1 MIDRNLDPVEMTR
14 LGIAAARAGRK
25 EEGRNYLLAAVE
37 ADERQEQAWLWLG
50 GLVED
55 LDNQII
61 CLENALDLNP
71 SNEAAQRKLAQ
82 LRAKQGTAPTSQPPP
97 PATTPPTVAARPA
110 PFGST
115 QPAPSPFG
123 STQPA
128 PSPFG
133 AQPPASPFSLPPLA
147 ELPTQDLASSSG
159 PAAMARRNERLE
171 EVRRLFAQDGEGEQP
186 SYQPLGNGAGVV
198 GGWGS
203 QHGAGATDQLAPS
216 YTREMSEG
224 NDALNYSPFTQPAA
238 AGGSN
243 GSSVRPTAY
252 SYDYAGEEAV
262 PTYSSGGEAAHYAG
276 AGEAELQEEIA
287 EKSVDER
294 LECPYCG
301 WVTQIGDEICP
312 NCKGDLYVEYRTREG
327 RSFSIKLLAL
337 FWLIEAGLST
347 LTFFGS
353 FFLVSM
359 LKSLSS
365 QLPGVQY
372 QQAQIVERN
381 LTILSVVFGIQMV
394 VSVAMVIGTLLRI
407 RVFYRLNIGA
417 GMLSVC
423 STLITFFLAGARDI
437 ISLVV
442 GMAINAIIFYLI
454 LNSED
459 DFIPQ
464 RRRVI
469 APDSVAGRTPIDHY
483 NAGATY
489 QQAGYTALAAKEWRR
504 AVGGSPANPQFRLT
518 LASAYMQMKRID
530 LAEQEVKETLRFD
543 PTNLRALNLIA
554 LILSRSGRYPE
565 AESYIQTALQ
575 IKPGEEL
582 TLATQK
588 TIEQEMAKESKRD
601 AKKVKV

>member
-1 MIDRNLDPVEMTR
+1 MIDRNLDPAEMTR

-71 SNEAAQRKLAQ
+71 GNEAAQRKLAQ
-82 LRAKQGTAPTSQPPP
+82 LRAKQGTAPANQPPP
-97 PATTPPTVAARPA
+97 PSIPPPAIAARPA
-110 PFGST
+110 PSGST

-133 AQPPASPFSLPPLA
+133 AQPPPSPFSLPPLA
-147 ELPTQDLASSSG
+147 ELPTQDLASSGG
-159 PAAMARRNERLE
+159 PAVVARRNEGLD
-171 EVRRLFAQDGEGEQP
+171 EVRRLFAQDQAAGQP
-186 SYQPLGNGAGVV
+186 DYQPLSSGAAVS

-203 QHGAGATDQLAPS
+203 QQGTGATDQLAPT

-224 NDALNYSPFTQPAA
+224 NDALNYSPFSQREG

-243 GSSVRPTAY
+243 GSSLRQAAY

-262 PTYSSGGEAAHYAG
+262 PTYSTGGEAAHYAG
-276 AGEAELQEEIA
+276 AGEAELREEMA

-301 WVTQIGDEICP
+301 WVTQISDEICP

-327 RSFSIKLLAL
+327 RSSSIKLLAV
-337 FWLIEAGLST
+337 FWLIEAGLSA
-347 LTFFGS
+347 LTFLGS
-353 FFLVSM
+353 YLLM
-359 LKSLSS
+359 NMMKSISS
-365 QLPGVQY
+365 QLPGLQY
-372 QQAQIVERN
+372 QQAQTVQRSFI
-381 LTILSVVFGIQMV
+381 ILAVVFGIQIVISLGM
-394 VSVAMVIGTLLRI
+394 MIGTLLRV
-407 RVFYRLNIGA
+407 RVFYYLNIGA
-417 GMLSVC
+417 VVLSVC
-423 STLITFFLAGARDI
+423 STLVTFFLAGARDVTAM
-437 ISLVV
+437 VV
-442 GMAINAIIFYLI
+442 GMVINPIIFYLI
-454 LNSED
+454 TNSED
-459 DFIPQ
+459 DFVPQ

-469 APDSVAGRTPIDHY
+469 APDSPAGRTPIDHY

-543 PTNLRALNLIA
+543 PSNLRALNLIA

-565 AESYIQTALQ
+565 AERYIQTALQ

-588 TIEQEMAKESKRD
+588 TIEQEMARESKRD